1 MLDYLSLE
9 TYINK
14 GIEESIPILVLLISS
29 FLVRYL
35 LEISGQSWIKTTSH
49 TFTLAIL
56 PIITYIITIVISG
69 NISLSLGMVGALSIV
84 RFRNPVRSPLELSVY
99 FASIAMG
106 ITASVSIFRLIFF
119 DIAIVATVLF
129 TYLISLFSRKFLK
142 REFLTTSFSEGN
154 SLSTLEVKVKNNI
167 PILNESKLLRSKN
180 VIGNVI
186 TYLLVSNDFKKL
198 KELIYEIEIDENIL
212 EYHLNE

>member
-1 MLDYLSLE
+1 LLDYLSLE
-9 TYINK
+9 NYINK

>member
-1 MLDYLSLE
+1 MDYLSLE
-9 TYINK
+9 TYLNK
-14 GIEESIPILVLLISS
+14 GIEESIPILLLLISS
-29 FLVRYL
+29 ILVRYL
-35 LEISGQSWIKTTSH
+35 LEIFGQSWIKTTSH

-99 FASIAMG
+99 FAAIAMG
-106 ITASVSIFRLIFF
+106 ITASVSIYRLIFF
-119 DIAIVATVLF
+119 DLAIITTVLF
-129 TYLISLFSRKFLK
+129 IYLLALFSKKFFK

-167 PILNESKLLRSKN
+167 QILNESKLLRSKN
-180 VIGNVI
+180 VIGNEI
-186 TYLLVSNDFKKL
+186 TYLLVSNDFNKL
-198 KELIYEIEIDENIL
+198 KELIYQIEFDEDIS

>member
-1 MLDYLSLE
+1 LDYLSLE
-9 TYINK
+9 TYLNK
-14 GIEESIPILVLLISS
+14 GIEESIPILLLLISS
-29 FLVRYL
+29 ILVRYL
-35 LEISGQSWIKTTSH
+35 LEIFGQSWIKTTSH

-106 ITASVSIFRLIFF
+106 ITASVSIYRLIFF
-119 DIAIVATVLF
+119 DLAIITTVLF
-129 TYLISLFSRKFLK
+129 IYLLALFSKKFFK

-167 PILNESKLLRSKN
+167 QILNESKLLRSKN
-180 VIGNVI
+180 VIGNEI
-186 TYLLVSNDFKKL
+186 TYLLVSNDFNKL
-198 KELIYEIEIDENIL
+198 KELIYQIEFDEDIS

>member
-9 TYINK
+9 NYINK

>member
-9 TYINK
+9 NYINK
-14 GIEESIPILVLLISS
+14 GIEESLPILVLLISS

>member
-1 MLDYLSLE
+1 MDYLSLE
-9 TYINK
+9 TYLNK
-14 GIEESIPILVLLISS
+14 GIEESIPILLLLISS
-29 FLVRYL
+29 ILVRYL
-35 LEISGQSWIKTTSH
+35 LEIFGQSWIKTTSH

-106 ITASVSIFRLIFF
+106 ITASVSIYRLIFF
-119 DIAIVATVLF
+119 DLAIITTVLF
-129 TYLISLFSRKFLK
+129 IYLLALFSKKFFK

-167 PILNESKLLRSKN
+167 QILNESKLLRSKN
-180 VIGNVI
+180 VIGNEI
-186 TYLLVSNDFKKL
+186 TYLLVSNDFNKL
-198 KELIYEIEIDENIL
+198 KELIYQIEFDEDIS